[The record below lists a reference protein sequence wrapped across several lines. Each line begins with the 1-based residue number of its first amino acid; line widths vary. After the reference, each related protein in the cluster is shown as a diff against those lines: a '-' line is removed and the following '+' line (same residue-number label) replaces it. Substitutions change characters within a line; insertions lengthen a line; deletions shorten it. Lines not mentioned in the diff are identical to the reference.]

1 MKIAYITAQTPYG
14 TGETFVLP
22 EVIELQRQGH
32 EVAVFPLRPDK
43 KLAQGQ
49 EPAMVRERTV
59 RIPLLNFSVFVKALK
74 LSLLKPKLICKVLF
88 DVLRHSGSGKKI
100 LKNLVVIP
108 KGLAL
113 GAEIKKR
120 GFDHIHAHWASTP
133 STAAYIAALYS
144 GVSWSFTAHRWDI
157 AEGNMLEVKVKSSKF
172 ARTIN
177 LRGANELKRQLPNE
191 LWDKVHIIHM
201 GVNLSESISNAI
213 QDCFTIASVG
223 NLLPVKGHEFLL
235 GACFILKG
243 RNVNFRC
250 LLFGNGP
257 LRDKLQQMAK
267 ELNLIDVVNF
277 CGSVAHDEILK
288 LYSTGAVSVLVLP
301 SIETKDGEK
310 EGIPVSLMEAMAAG
324 VPVIATTTGG
334 IPELL
339 GNGAGI
345 LVPPE
350 DCEALANAI
359 ERLLKDPEIRREI
372 GIKGREKVKK
382 EFAID
387 SVVQKLI
394 ELFKNPGD
402 SE

>member
-14 TGETFVLP
+14 KGEAFVLP
-22 EVIELQRQGH
+22 EVIELKKQGH
-32 EVAVFPLRPDK
+32 DVVVFPLRPEK
-43 KLAQGQ
+43 ELAQGQ
-49 EPAMVRERTV
+49 EATEVGRVTV
-59 RIPLLNFSVFVKALK
+59 RIPLFDLSVFFRALR
-74 LSLLKPKLICKVLF
+74 LAT
-88 DVLRHSGSGKKI
+88 LRPGLVARIWGGIFRDSGNFKKI
-100 LKNLVVIP
+100 LKNLTVVP
-108 KGLAL
+108 KGLVL
-113 GAEIKKR
+113 GEEVKKR
-120 GFDHIHAHWASTP
+120 GVDHIHAHWASTP

-144 GVSWSFTAHRWDI
+144 EVPWSFTAHRWDI
-157 AEGNMLEVKVKSSKF
+157 GEGNMLEVKVKSSKF

-201 GVNLSESISNAI
+201 GVNLSESISNAN
-213 QDCFTIASVG
+213 QDFFTIASVG

-243 RNVNFRC
+243 RNANFRC

-324 VPVIATTTGG
+324 VPVISTTTGG

-394 ELFKNPGD
+394 ELIKNPGD

>member
-14 TGETFVLP
+14 KGEAFVLP
-22 EVIELQRQGH
+22 EVIELKKQGH
-32 EVAVFPLRPDK
+32 DVVVFPLRPEK
-43 KLAQGQ
+43 ELAQGQ
-49 EPAMVRERTV
+49 EATEVGRVTV
-59 RIPLLNFSVFVKALK
+59 RIPLFDLSVFFRALR
-74 LSLLKPKLICKVLF
+74 LAT
-88 DVLRHSGSGKKI
+88 LRPGLVARIWGGIFRDSGNFKKI
-100 LKNLVVIP
+100 LKNLTVVP
-108 KGLAL
+108 KGLVL
-113 GAEIKKR
+113 GEEVKKR
-120 GFDHIHAHWASTP
+120 GVDHIHAHWASTP

-144 GVSWSFTAHRWDI
+144 EVPWSFTAHRWDI
-157 AEGNMLEVKVKSSKF
+157 GEGNMLEVKVKSSKF

-201 GVNLSESISNAI
+201 GVNLSESISNAN
-213 QDCFTIASVG
+213 QDFFTIASVG

-324 VPVIATTTGG
+324 VPVISTTTGG

-394 ELFKNPGD
+394 ELIKNPGD

>member
-157 AEGNMLEVKVKSSKF
+157 AEGNMLEVKVRSSKF
-172 ARTIN
+172 TRAIDIN
-177 LRGANELKRQLPNE
+177 GAEEIKKQISPYLWQKIRVIHVGVILPSFHSAVQKE
-191 LWDKVHIIHM
+191 TL
-201 GVNLSESISNAI
+201 
-213 QDCFTIASVG
+213 TIACVA
-223 NLLPVKGHEFLL
+223 NLVVKKGHEYLL
-235 GACFILKG
+235 KACSKLQQRGI
-243 RNVNFRC
+243 NFSC
-250 LLFGNGP
+250 LLFGDGP
-257 LRDKLQQMAK
+257 LRGKLQQVTTDL
-267 ELNLIDVVNF
+267 ELDGIVKF
-277 CGSVAHDEILK
+277 CGRIAHYEILK

-301 SIETKDGEK
+301 SIENNDGE
-310 EGIPVSLMEAMAAG
+310 
-324 VPVIATTTGG
+324 
-334 IPELL
+334 
-339 GNGAGI
+339 
-345 LVPPE
+345 
-350 DCEALANAI
+350 
-359 ERLLKDPEIRREI
+359 
-372 GIKGREKVKK
+372 
-382 EFAID
+382 
-387 SVVQKLI
+387 
-394 ELFKNPGD
+394 
-402 SE
+402 